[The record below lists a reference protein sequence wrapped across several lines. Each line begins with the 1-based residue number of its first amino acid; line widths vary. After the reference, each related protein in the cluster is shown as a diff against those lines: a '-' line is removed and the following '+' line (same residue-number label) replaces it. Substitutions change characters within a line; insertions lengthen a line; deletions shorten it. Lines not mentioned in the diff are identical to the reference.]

1 MSSQRAAPQRDLPSA
16 EVEDWVEI
24 LTAEWARQQQKLRLK
39 VVAHDAVPWSLDT
52 RQAGDPGGAS
62 GQEVLRR
69 VGGLDISFAKEEA
82 AGGDSG
88 GHREHDVAALVVLS
102 FPELELLYEDCME
115 VSLNVPYVS
124 SFLGFREVP
133 AFCALLERV
142 RGTPF
147 APQVLLV
154 DGFGQLHQRGCG
166 SASHLGVVCGLPT
179 VGVGKTLVAL
189 DGLSERAVRSECA
202 AAIAAQRE
210 RASQEGG
217 GAAEAGREGPPPHCQ
232 QDLCL
237 PLRGASG
244 GAPLGMAVC
253 KTGTSRPIFVSVGHR
268 LSLPT
273 ATRLV
278 LACSRHR
285 VPEPIRQADLRSRAF
300 IRERLPM

>member
-1 MSSQRAAPQRDLPSA
+1 MAALAPLSTYRIGCLFIINCCVTTSTCHLLHHHRHTRTNIRVVFVVKIIQDMYNAMRPAGTLLPSCRA
-16 EVEDWVEI
+16 DW
-24 LTAEWARQQQKLRLK
+24 
-39 VVAHDAVPWSLDT
+39 
-52 RQAGDPGGAS
+52 AS
-62 GQEVLRR
+62 PADGLCRR
-69 VGGLDISFAKEEA
+69 G
-82 AGGDSG
+82 
-88 GHREHDVAALVVLS
+88 
-102 FPELELLYEDCME
+102 
-115 VSLNVPYVS
+115 
-124 SFLGFREVP
+124 
-133 AFCALLERV
+133 
-142 RGTPF
+142 
-147 APQVLLV
+147 QVLLV